1 MKPLIMHKFLYQLL
15 LFIVLTQVM
24 GYSCTSKKKDTKAN
38 TGAATNKP
46 IGAEVYI
53 VKDTTLQE
61 KLNVLGSLV
70 ANERVQIVSESARR
84 LIKINFQ
91 EGSYV
96 QKGQLLFKLDDAGL
110 QAQLKKLY
118 AQRKLVAND
127 EQRTAALLKLEGVS
141 KQEYERVAGSIES
154 IDADIEYVKVEIAQ
168 TEIRAPF
175 GGKTGIRKV
184 SEGAFV
190 TQNMPLVTLEDIN
203 LIKVEFAVPEKYAN
217 SIGINQQINFRVENS
232 DKLYQATVK
241 VIEPYVDQNTRSLF
255 IRAIANNEDKK
266 LLPGSSATVEVSLNE
281 IRNTVMIPSKALI
294 PSLEGNS
301 VLTIENGKAAK
312 TIVEVGLRT
321 SMSVQ
326 ITKGLQPGDSV
337 MTTNILRAKPG
348 IAVQAIASK

>member
-1 MKPLIMHKFLYQLL
+1 MPIIMYKLLYQLL
-15 LFIVLTQVM
+15 LASFLLQVT
-24 GYSCTSKKKDTKAN
+24 GSACTSKKKDTKN
-38 TGAATNKP
+38 SSTAANKP

-61 KLNVLGSLV
+61 RLNVLGSLV

-96 QKGQLLFKLDDAGL
+96 KKGQLLFKLDDAGL

-175 GGKTGIRKV
+175 NGKTGIRKV

-217 SIGINQQINFRVENS
+217 SVGLNQQVNFRVENS
-232 DKLYQATVK
+232 NKPYTATIK
-241 VIEPYVDQNTRSLF
+241 VIEPYIDQNTRSLF
-255 IRAIANNEDKK
+255 IRAVASNEDRK
-266 LLPGSSATVEVSLNE
+266 LLPGSSATIEVALSE
-281 IRNTVMIPSKALI
+281 IPNTVMIPSIALI

-301 VLTIENGKAAK
+301 VLTIENGKATK
-312 TIVEVGLRT
+312 TNVEVGLRT
-321 SMSVQ
+321 NTSVQ
-326 ITKGLQPGDSV
+326 IIKGLQPGDSV

-348 IAVQAIASK
+348 IPVQAIASE

>member
-1 MKPLIMHKFLYQLL
+1 MHKFLSHILCCFILL
-15 LFIVLTQVM
+15 DVIVYGCSSKNKDAKT
-24 GYSCTSKKKDTKAN
+24 GTSAVV
-38 TGAATNKP
+38 NKP
-46 IGAEVYI
+46 IGAEVYV

-96 QKGQLLFKLDDAGL
+96 RKGQLLFKLDDAGL

-118 AQRKLVAND
+118 AQRKLIAND
-127 EQRTAALLKLEGVS
+127 EQRTAALLKMEGVS
-141 KQEYERVAGSIES
+141 RQEYERAAGSVES
-154 IDADIEYVKVEIAQ
+154 IDADIEYTKVEIAQ

-175 GGKTGIRKV
+175 SGKTGIRKV

-190 TQNMPLVTLEDIN
+190 TQNMPLVTLEDIS
-203 LIKVEFAVPEKYAN
+203 LIKIEFAVPEKYAN
-217 SIGINQQINFRVENS
+217 SVGLNQPVNFQVENS
-232 DKLYQATVK
+232 DQLYKATIK

-255 IRAIANNEDKK
+255 IRAIAGNGDKK
-266 LLPGSSATVEVSLNE
+266 LLPGSSATVEVALNQ
-281 IRNTVMIPSKALI
+281 IPNTVMIPSKALI

-301 VLTIENGKAAK
+301 VLTIEHGKAVK
-312 TIVEVGLRT
+312 TNVEVGLRT
-321 SMSVQ
+321 NTSVQ

-348 IAVQAIASK
+348 VSIQAVVSE

>member
-1 MKPLIMHKFLYQLL
+1 MYKFLFQLSLFYILIQLL
-15 LFIVLTQVM
+15 
-24 GYSCTSKKKDTKAN
+24 GSSCNSKNKDTKNRAG
-38 TGAATNKP
+38 TATNKP
-46 IGAEVYI
+46 IRAEVYV

-70 ANERVQIVSESARR
+70 ANEQVQIVSESARR

-96 QKGQLLFKLDDAGL
+96 KKGQLLFKLDDAGL
-110 QAQLKKLY
+110 QAQLKKLH

-127 EQRTAALLKLEGVS
+127 EQRSAALLKLEGVS

-154 IDADIEYVKVEIAQ
+154 IDADIEFIKVEIDQ

-184 SEGAFV
+184 SEGAFL

-203 LIKVEFAVPEKYAN
+203 QIKVEFAVPEKYAN
-217 SIGINQQINFRVENS
+217 SISLNQPVNFRVESS
-232 DKLYQATVK
+232 DKLYKAIIK

-255 IRAIANNEDKK
+255 IRALADNEDRK
-266 LLPGSSATVEVSLNE
+266 LLPGSSATVEVALNQ

-301 VLTIENGKAAK
+301 VLTIANGKATK
-312 TIVEVGLRT
+312 TNVEVGLRT
-321 SMSVQ
+321 NTSVQ

-348 IAVQAIASK
+348 VPVQAIASE